1 MIRYWCKDMETDIL
15 LIAKQLIEQGKK
27 PTVATIKGRLP
38 RSVSIPVI
46 IKVLQK
52 VSDMSL
58 AQITALIP
66 QSTVE
71 TQAVVAQETNN
82 QHLQQ
87 EVERLSNELHQVKNQ
102 LEMLTQQFQQHLQQS
117 DET

>member
-1 MIRYWCKDMETDIL
+1 MEIDIL

-27 PTVATIKGRLP
+27 PTVATVKGRLP
-38 RSVSIPVI
+38 RSVSIPAI

-66 QSTVE
+66 QSTAT
-71 TQAVVAQETNN
+71 TQAVVTNEDNN
-82 QHLQQ
+82 QHLQH
-87 EVERLSNELHQVKNQ
+87 EVERLSNELNRVKIQ
-102 LEMLTQQFQQHLQQS
+102 LDNLTQQFQQHLQQS